1 MSERESPQSGE
12 GHHPAE
18 TPEIE
23 QAPKPDD
30 PATSPIPPF
39 ASQPQQS
46 QDIPRFQPPM
56 AAPAPPKKS
65 RAGVFF
71 LGAFSGCLL
80 VFGAIIALILM
91 VASFGDDS
99 GELNLSSN
107 KVAIVPIEGEIV
119 DARETLE
126 LLHKYAQN
134 KSVKAIV
141 VRINSPGGAIAPSQE
156 IYSAIRRVR
165 QESGKP
171 VVASLDS
178 VAASGGFYIAVACD
192 PIVANP
198 GSITGSIGVIL
209 QWFDVKDLLQWA
221 KLKPETI
228 TSGAM
233 KDAGSPYR
241 QMTPEERAYFQGVV
255 TQLHSQF
262 VRDVAA
268 GRGEKMKL
276 EDVQRI
282 ADGRIFTGEQALSLK
297 LIDELGTLDDAVRK
311 AGKMAGI
318 EGEPARVWP
327 RRRQPGFFDLL
338 TEGGDAEGLLERVAA
353 RRIPRFLYRW

>member
-1 MSERESPQSGE
+1 VRRS
-12 GHHPAE
+12 
-18 TPEIE
+18 
-23 QAPKPDD
+23 
-30 PATSPIPPF
+30 
-39 ASQPQQS
+39 
-46 QDIPRFQPPM
+46 
-56 AAPAPPKKS
+56 
-65 RAGVFF
+65 
-71 LGAFSGCLL
+71 
-80 VFGAIIALILM
+80 AI
-91 VASFGDDS
+91 
-99 GELNLSSN
+99 
-107 KVAIVPIEGEIV
+107 
-119 DARETLE
+119 E
-126 LLHKYAQN
+126 LLQRYAKN
-134 KSVKAIV
+134 DTVKAIV

-156 IYSAIRRVR
+156 IYSAIRRIR

-178 VAASGGFYIAVACD
+178 VAASGGFYIAAACE

-241 QMTPEERAYFQGVV
+241 QMTDAERAYFQSVV

-268 GRGEKMKL
+268 GRSKTMKL

-297 LIDELGTLDDAVRK
+297 LIDELGTIDDAVRR
-311 AGKMAGI
+311 AGKLAGV
-318 EGEPARVWP
+318 EGEPAKLWP
-327 RRRQPGFFDLL
+327 RRREPGLFDLL
-338 TEGGDAEGLLERVAA
+338 SESSDAEGLIERVAA
-353 RRIPRFLYRW
+353 RRIPRFLYHW

>member
-1 MSERESPQSGE
+1 MSEPETPQSGE
-12 GHHPAE
+12 SREQAATPAAPPPPEAASSPAE
-18 TPEIE
+18 PRYAI
-23 QAPKPDD
+23 
-30 PATSPIPPF
+30 PAY
-39 ASQPQQS
+39 
-46 QDIPRFQPPM
+46 QPPVASASSA
-56 AAPAPPKKS
+56 AAPPQKKS
-65 RAGVFF
+65 RVPSFL
-71 LGAFSGCLL
+71 LGAFSGCLF
-80 VFGAIIALILM
+80 VFAAFIALIVM
-91 VASFGDDS
+91 IVAAANDD
-99 GELNLSSN
+99 GELNLSPN

-119 DARETLE
+119 DARETLD
-126 LLHKYAQN
+126 LLHKYAKN
-134 KSVKAIV
+134 DTVKAIV

-165 QESGKP
+165 KETGKP

-221 KLKPETI
+221 KVKPETI
-228 TSGAM
+228 TSGAL

-241 QMTPEERAYFQGVV
+241 QMTENERAYFQSVV
-255 TQLHSQF
+255 SQLHSQF

-276 EDVQRI
+276 EEVQRI

-297 LIDELGTLDDAVRK
+297 LIDELGTIDDAVTK
-311 AGKMAGI
+311 AAAMAGI
-318 EGEPARVWP
+318 EGEPAKVWP
-327 RRRQPGFFDLL
+327 RRREPGLFDLL
-338 TEGGDAEGLLERVAA
+338 TESGDAESIIERVAA

>member
-1 MSERESPQSGE
+1 MSEPETPQSGE
-12 GHHPAE
+12 SPEQAQTPATPPPPAYAIPAYQPAE
-18 TPEIE
+18 NTATATAV
-23 QAPKPDD
+23 AP
-30 PATSPIPPF
+30 
-39 ASQPQQS
+39 Q
-46 QDIPRFQPPM
+46 
-56 AAPAPPKKS
+56 KKS
-65 RAGVFF
+65 RIPAFI

-80 VFGAIIALILM
+80 VVVAVIAFVFMIVSL
-91 VASFGDDS
+91 AGDD
-99 GELNLSSN
+99 GDLNLSPN
-107 KVAIVPIEGEIV
+107 KIAIVPVEGEIV
-119 DARETLE
+119 DARETLD
-126 LLHKYAQN
+126 LLHRYAKN
-134 KSVKAIV
+134 DTVKAIV

-165 QESGKP
+165 KNGKP

-178 VAASGGFYIAVACD
+178 VAASGGFYIASACD
-192 PIVANP
+192 PIIANP

-221 KLKPETI
+221 KVKPETI
-228 TSGAM
+228 TSGAL

-241 QMTPEERAYFQGVV
+241 QMTESERAYFQGVV

-297 LIDELGTLDDAVRK
+297 LIDELGTIDDAVDK
-311 AGKMAGI
+311 AAKMAGI
-318 EGEPARVWP
+318 TGEATKVWP
-327 RRRQPGFFDLL
+327 RRREPGLFDLL
-338 TEGGDAEGLLERVAA
+338 TQSSDAESIIERVAT